1 MTGIDM
7 NKFIVSLA
15 LMYCFSF
22 NTYAISPEEK
32 ARKII
37 AEEKA
42 YVIKEKAKA
51 NAIARRMNREREE
64 VKIWGNAKE
73 IEKHLRATYDFQDFL
88 RYEAQRHFEGAGI
101 LTDRYDMAKAAEADF
116 LPVVNRSKTQLSI
129 YSGYS
134 ISKHTMG
141 QQTIYAK
148 AYWDWCEKT
157 IDVTLTAKDKV
168 WAREQWMTSLYYY
181 SSALKMYNRSKEDV
195 LWAMHNYY
203 HMEALEHKYDEGTIR
218 RKLKRRYI
226 ELDED
231 YRMSVLRALEDQV
244 KEEKAIEDENI
255 VNMSY
260 AMLHLSAKDK
270 AVRLMLDLVDKEVI
284 AELTSLIK

>member
-88 RYEAQRHFEGAGI
+88 RYEAQ
-101 LTDRYDMAKAAEADF
+101 
-116 LPVVNRSKTQLSI
+116 LS
-129 YSGYS
+129 
-134 ISKHTMG
+134 
-141 QQTIYAK
+141 
-148 AYWDWCEKT
+148 
-157 IDVTLTAKDKV
+157 
-168 WAREQWMTSLYYY
+168 
-181 SSALKMYNRSKEDV
+181 
-195 LWAMHNYY
+195 
-203 HMEALEHKYDEGTIR
+203 
-218 RKLKRRYI
+218 
-226 ELDED
+226 
-231 YRMSVLRALEDQV
+231 
-244 KEEKAIEDENI
+244 
-255 VNMSY
+255 
-260 AMLHLSAKDK
+260 
-270 AVRLMLDLVDKEVI
+270 
-284 AELTSLIK
+284 

>member
-1 MTGIDM
+1 
-7 NKFIVSLA
+7 
-15 LMYCFSF
+15 
-22 NTYAISPEEK
+22 
-32 ARKII
+32 
-37 AEEKA
+37 
-42 YVIKEKAKA
+42 
-51 NAIARRMNREREE
+51 
-64 VKIWGNAKE
+64 
-73 IEKHLRATYDFQDFL
+73 
-88 RYEAQRHFEGAGI
+88 
-101 LTDRYDMAKAAEADF
+101 
-116 LPVVNRSKTQLSI
+116 
-129 YSGYS
+129 
-134 ISKHTMG
+134 
-141 QQTIYAK
+141 
-148 AYWDWCEKT
+148 
-157 IDVTLTAKDKV
+157 
-168 WAREQWMTSLYYY
+168 
-181 SSALKMYNRSKEDV
+181 MYNRSKEDV